1 MGKPYR
7 HAVAHLDNGLT
18 IVTIAMPH
26 LHSASVSV
34 YVRIGSRHERTETNG
49 LSHFLE
55 HMFFRG
61 CDGFPDSTSLNAA
74 MEDLGG
80 FLDGFT
86 TRDYSAYHS
95 SVHPNFIRDATE
107 IFGQIFKSPQFNDI
121 EIERSIIMEEVLDA
135 LDDKR

>member
-7 HAVAHLDNGLT
+7 HAVARLDNGLT

-34 YVRIGSRHERTETNG
+34 YVRIGARHESAETNG

-61 CDGFPDSTSLNAA
+61 CDGFPDSTALNSA

-80 FLDGFT
+80 FLDGYT
-86 TRDYSAYHS
+86 TRDYSGYHS
-95 SVHPNFIRDATE
+95 NVHPSFIGDAAE
-107 IFGQIFKSPQFNDI
+107 ILGTMFKAPRFS
-121 EIERSIIMEEVLDA
+121 
-135 LDDKR
+135 